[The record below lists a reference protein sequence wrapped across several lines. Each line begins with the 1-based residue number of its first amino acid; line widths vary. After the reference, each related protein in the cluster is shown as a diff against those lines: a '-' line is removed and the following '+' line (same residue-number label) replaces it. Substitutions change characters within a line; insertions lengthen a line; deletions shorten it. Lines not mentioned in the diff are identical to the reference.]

1 MDSKVIETAN
11 IYDFDDTIYKG
22 DTFIDLLKYSFLRHP
37 FLLLNSI
44 FKTIPLY
51 FKYKK
56 NSIPFERVKET
67 LLSFLFKINNKD
79 KYIKKF
85 INSKKE
91 NIKTWYI
98 NNQKENDII
107 ISASYEIWIKPFC
120 NEIGIKNVIATKTD
134 NIGNIIG
141 KNCKR
146 EEKVRRLNEEF
157 PNIVIDESYSDSQTD
172 IPMLEVAKKAFVV
185 EDDILVP
192 YDKNYNFIM
201 KR

>member
-44 FKTIPLY
+44 FNTIPLY

-85 INSKKE
+85 INSKKG